1 MDFFDNEYYRLT
13 RYLMA
18 SIGLWP
24 YQKSKYRVFCVSF
37 ILVLG
42 ILVQLTT
49 FATHEYNTTLLIEV
63 LSFAIL
69 CIIYALKY
77 NIVYFNSNQVKKLFD
92 QIQHDWNLVKDKDEL
107 KIIQK
112 YANKTKFY
120 TMFAGSIVYPGTFA
134 FISIVFIPDVLDII
148 MPLDKPRP
156 RQLPIHVEVFLDI
169 EKYFY
174 FITLLFIIAAF
185 LGMTVLMATETMYMT
200 CLQHACGL
208 FELVSCRLT
217 YAFNTCL
224 SRTTPLKTK
233 CKCFTKLLN
242 ALITHQHCLEFLENM
257 HSEFSSSYFVL
268 CVFGVASLSINMF
281 RLLNA
286 VITHNISETI
296 LTGLFVY
303 AHFCYIFWMNYF
315 GQDII
320 DHSECF
326 FQHIYNTPWYT
337 APPYAQKL
345 LLITFQRSAKS
356 ARIII
361 GSLFVASLEGFAT
374 LISMSM
380 SYCMVMHSV
389 QI

>member
-281 RLLNA
+281 R
-286 VITHNISETI
+286 
-296 LTGLFVY
+296 
-303 AHFCYIFWMNYF
+303 
-315 GQDII
+315 DII

-374 LISMSM
+374 VIIHINKCIIWTNSLQSFTFLSVERYIFRLIAL
-380 SYCMVMHSV
+380 
-389 QI
+389 